1 MSYDL
6 QAEGTNGVHSQTT
19 VTALTGFT
27 SPVLDIEATT
37 APAAISA
44 RCNSSNGIIGQSGSS
59 KDSGVWG
66 ENTSTGY
73 GVSGSTNS
81 PAPQAGV
88 WGHNFGSGYG
98 VRGDSGSFGV
108 GVWGSTVQPGTL
120 ADDGEG
126 VFGEGRNGVH
136 GRSRSATDSGV
147 WGENTSTGYGVSGS
161 TNSPAP
167 QAGVWGHNFG
177 SGYGVRGDSGT
188 GEGVFGQGKNGV
200 HGQSGSPTDSGV
212 WGENTGSGA
221 GVGGSSVAG
230 YGGDFTGGHAP
241 LRLRPSGSPGS
252 PTTGS
257 HAKGELFVDS
267 TGSLFYCKSDGVPGT
282 WVKLA

>member
-59 KDSGVWG
+59 K
-66 ENTSTGY
+66 
-73 GVSGSTNS
+73 
-81 PAPQAGV
+81 
-88 WGHNFGSGYG
+88 
-98 VRGDSGSFGV
+98 
-108 GVWGSTVQPGTL
+108 
-120 ADDGEG
+120 
-126 VFGEGRNGVH
+126 
-136 GRSRSATDSGV
+136 DSGV